1 MAYDSIFDL
10 MMRSGS
16 EKVMK
21 RSIRMIIIVE
31 RMMTVRMEFL
41 AIVKILRSCIL
52 EREIVE
58 ELMVVRGA

>member
-21 RSIRMIIIVE
+21 RSTRMIIIVE

-58 ELMVVRGA
+58 ELMVVRGV